1 MLLGQ
6 LVNDPAVQVL
16 EICNPVTKS
25 LTVKANPK
33 ISVYYFDFDTAILRD
48 RPSDKFVIRRDNI

>member
-16 EICNPVTKS
+16 EICDPVTKS
-25 LTVKANPK
+25 LTMKANLK
-33 ISVYYFDFDTAILRD
+33 ISVCSFDFDTAILRG
-48 RPSDKFVIRRDNI
+48 RPSE